1 MDESPSSP
9 PKKIFSISYKHSK
22 FSQEKKKNIVYINSK
37 KQNYHNFSK
46 TFPTK
51 LRIQGT
57 E

>member
-9 PKKIFSISYKHSK
+9 PKKIFSTSYKHSK

-37 KQNYHNFSK
+37 KQNYYNFSK

-51 LRIQGT
+51 LRIQ